1 MLKIK
6 KFAPSIYVT
15 SAEKNNRKYV
25 AYIEK
30 RDQDWVAEIE
40 VYDLNGELLWAPH
53 VYDFIAATKRE
64 IVESLNAYLA

>member
-40 VYDLNGELLWAPH
+40 VYDLNGELLKSS
-53 VYDFIAATKRE
+53 YDFIAATKRE
-64 IVESLNAYLA
+64 IVESLNIYLA

>member
-15 SAEKNNRKYV
+15 SAEKNNRKYI

-40 VYDLNGELLWAPH
+40 VYDLNGELLKSS
-53 VYDFIAATKRE
+53 YDFIAATKRE
-64 IVESLNAYLA
+64 IVESLNIYLA